1 MGQASS
7 VLRCIYASILWHMD
21 IQVFFLIDCLESCEM
36 HSEDDKA
43 LLEKNKKRIVKTR
56 AQVEAL
62 EKFYNEHKYPTEAMK
77 QQVAESI
84 GLTEKQVS
92 GWFCHRRL
100 KDKKVINEE
109 KHATGVIRQDRSS
122 GVIQDRGSGLR
133 QDSCGSTKQ
142 GDDLNLDMREV
153 ESERL
158 TAKEFSNADLTY
170 EHGSHHAGN
179 YNHVDRLSSGSSS
192 SMSNHQERVPLDA
205 VTSRYQVPKFHTGA
219 EHEKARHGPAGYL
232 KVKGRAENGAIT
244 AVKRQLGK
252 HYREDGPP
260 LGVEFDALPP
270 GAFES
275 ATGEPDEENYY
286 DGEDVLPA
294 STDVS
299 EMQQNP
305 NISKG
310 REFKPSMAFE
320 NPNVGRAYDIHD
332 THTHHKF
339 RQPPSMSTDGIYYP
353 RSTSV
358 IETRR
363 SESMN
368 EYGVRVG
375 SRVEVMRSDSF
386 TGNSNLQ
393 PSGGK
398 VRKERMESQFCKY
411 SDVGP
416 KVSIR
421 ETMEN
426 EFSNMTEKGNEYYG
440 SGERGMPRQIVKVR
454 LGIDA
459 KVALK
464 DGKMMYSN
472 RRMIDENPVTV
483 PFKNDLAA
491 PKRMREEFPQQQY
504 QKRSSFVD
512 DQPHKYQV
520 VRSRTEMPTSFSED
534 EESVETSS
542 SVD

>member
-1 MGQASS
+1 MGQ
-7 VLRCIYASILWHMD
+7 
-21 IQVFFLIDCLESCEM
+21 ESCEM

-109 KHATGVIRQDRSS
+109 KHATGVRQDRSS

-179 YNHVDRLSSGSSS
+179 YNRVDRLSSGSSS
-192 SMSNHQERVPLDA
+192 SMSNHQDRVPLDA

-219 EHEKARHGPAGYL
+219 EHEKARPGPAGYL

-260 LGVEFDALPP
+260 LGVEFDPLPP

-275 ATGEPDEENYY
+275 AAGEPDEENYY

-310 REFKPSMAFE
+310 REFKHSMAFE
-320 NPNVGRAYDIHD
+320 NPNARKRSFKMRRAYDSHD

-339 RQPPSMSTDGIYYP
+339 RQPPSMSTNGIYYP
-353 RSTSV
+353 PSTSV
-358 IETRR
+358 VEARG
-363 SESMN
+363 SESRN
-368 EYGVRVG
+368 EYGVRVV
-375 SRVEVMRSDSF
+375 SRVEVVRSDSF

-393 PSGGK
+393 PCGGK

-421 ETMEN
+421 ENTEN
-426 EFSNMTEKGNEYYG
+426 EFCNVTEKGNEYYG
-440 SGERGMPRQIVKVR
+440 SSGERGMSRQIV
-454 LGIDA
+454 
-459 KVALK
+459 K

-472 RRMIDENPVTV
+472 RRMIDENPVAN

-491 PKRMREEFPQQQY
+491 PKRKREEFPQQQY

-512 DQPHKYQV
+512 NQPHKYLV
-520 VRSRTEMPTSFSED
+520 VRSRTEMPTSFSD
-534 EESVETSS
+534 GEESVETSS